1 MFNIEDLDIDED
13 AVKSAKIN
21 QLSKELA
28 SLRAQLNVPAS
39 IRNTI
44 GGAAIGAGLGMG
56 AIGTVA
62 LGILGYKMAGGNELS
77 EEQCCWSVSTSTH
90 DCLL

>member
-1 MFNIEDLDIDED
+1 MFDLDELDIDEN
-13 AVKSAKIN
+13 AAKSARMA
-21 QLSKELA
+21 QLSREIA
-28 SLRAQLNVPAS
+28 TLRAQLNVPAS

-62 LGILGYKMAGGNELS
+62 TYR
-77 EEQCCWSVSTSTH
+77 
-90 DCLL
+90 